1 MKLKDFFKLRL
12 NQIDLASFLLILLL
26 TATGLVAIYSATSF
40 VGAETNMQYFWKQ
53 MLGIFGGLCMFF
65 MLFSVRKSF
74 LLSYAEIIYAIG
86 IILVIIPFILSMV
99 TSGTSRWINLGAF
112 QIQPSEYMKFIL
124 IIMLAKVFSE
134 SRSSPFQVSYILYP
148 FGIFL
153 LPAILVF
160 LQPDLG
166 TTLIYITIFAAML
179 FASGYKLYYVFLFSA
194 PIITVLA
201 AFNSWVFLVW
211 GILLAVIIFL
221 NHKSILFSV
230 GMVLFNIL
238 IGVLTPYFWN
248 AIKPYQQQRILTM
261 LNPHL
266 DPMGAGYQVIQ
277 SQIAV
282 GSGGLH
288 GKGFLQ
294 GTQAHLNFLPEQHT
308 DFIFSVI
315 SEEFGFIGISLILF
329 VFCFLVLRWYRMAIS
344 AKSTFSAMLIIG
356 GTTVILAH
364 IFINVGMTVG
374 LLPVTGKPL
383 PFISYGGSFLMT
395 SFGLVGLVLNGNA
408 E

>member
-1 MKLKDFFKLRL
+1 MKFKDFFDFKLSE
-12 NQIDLASFLLILLL
+12 IDIPSLILVFVL
-26 TATGLVAIYSATSF
+26 TGCGLIAIYSATSF
-40 VGAETNMQYFWKQ
+40 VGTESNMQYFWKQ
-53 MLGIFGGLCMFF
+53 MLGILGGLAMFI
-65 MLFSVRKSF
+65 MLLSVRKSF
-74 LLSYAEIIYAIG
+74 LLSYAEVLYIIG
-86 IILVIIPFILSMV
+86 IILIIIPFILSMV
-99 TSGTSRWINLGAF
+99 TSGTTRWINLGGF
-112 QIQPSEYMKFIL
+112 QVQPSEYMKFIL

-134 SRSSPFQVSYILYP
+134 TRRSPLQAGYVLYP
-148 FGIFL
+148 LGIL
-153 LPAILVF
+153 AVPAILVF

-166 TTLIYITIFAAML
+166 TTLIYGAIFTAML
-179 FASGYKLYYVFLFSA
+179 FASGYKLYYIFLIAA
-194 PIITVLA
+194 PFITMLA

-211 GILLAVIIFL
+211 GIAVAVIIFL
-221 NHKSILFSV
+221 NNKNVLFSA
-230 GMVLFNIL
+230 GMFLMNIL
-238 IGVLTPYFWN
+238 VGVMTPFFWN

-277 SQIAV
+277 SQIAI
-282 GSGGLH
+282 GSGGLV
-288 GKGFLQ
+288 GKGFMQ

-315 SEEFGFIGISLILF
+315 SEEFGFIGIALILF
-329 VFCFLVLRWYRMAIS
+329 VYCFLVLRWYRMAIT

-356 GTTVILAH
+356 GTTALLAH

>member
-1 MKLKDFFKLRL
+1 MRLKDFFKLRL
-12 NQIDLASFLLILLL
+12 NQIDLASFLLVLLL
-26 TATGLVAIYSATSF
+26 AAAGLVAIYSATSF
-40 VGAETNMQYFWKQ
+40 VGTESNMQYFWKQ
-53 MLGIFGGLCMFF
+53 VLGIFGGICMFA

-74 LLSYAEIIYAIG
+74 LLSYAEIIYLIG
-86 IILVIIPFILSMV
+86 IVLTVIPFVLSMV
-99 TSGTSRWINLGAF
+99 NFGTSRWINLGAF

-124 IIMLAKVFSE
+124 IIMLAKIFSE
-134 SRSSPFQVSYILYP
+134 SRRSPFQLSYALYP
-148 FGIFL
+148 LAIL
-153 LPAILVF
+153 VLPAILVF

-166 TTLIYITIFAAML
+166 TTLIYITIFVAML
-179 FASGYKLYYVFLFSA
+179 FTSGYKLYYIFLMAA
-194 PIITVLA
+194 PFITILA

-211 GILLAVIIFL
+211 GIVLAVIIFL
-221 NHKSILFSV
+221 NHESAIFSV

-238 IGVLTPYFWN
+238 LGVLTPFFWN

-261 LNPHL
+261 INPHL

-277 SQIAV
+277 SQIAI

-329 VFCFLVLRWYRMAIS
+329 IYCFLVLRWYRMAIT

-356 GTTVILAH
+356 GTTAILAH

>member
-1 MKLKDFFKLRL
+1 MKLKDFFKFKVSE
-12 NQIDLASFLLILLL
+12 IDVPSLLLILFLS
-26 TATGLVAIYSATSF
+26 ACGLIAIYSATYF
-40 VGAETNMQYFWKQ
+40 FGTTANMQYFWKQ
-53 MLGIFGGLCMFF
+53 ILGILAGLAMFG
-65 MLFSVRKSF
+65 MLYSVRKSF
-74 LLSYAEIIYAIG
+74 LISYAEILY
-86 IILVIIPFILSMV
+86 LVGLVLIIIPFILSMV
-99 TSGTSRWINLGAF
+99 SSGTNRWINLGGF

-134 SRSSPFQVSYILYP
+134 SRRSPLQPGYILYP
-148 FGIFL
+148 LGIL
-153 LPAILVF
+153 VIPAIMVF

-166 TTLIYITIFAAML
+166 TTLIYIAIFIAML
-179 FASGYKLYYVFLFSA
+179 FASGYKIYYIFLIAA
-194 PIITVLA
+194 PLLTVLA
-201 AFNSWVFLVW
+201 AFNSWVFLIW
-211 GILLAVIIFL
+211 GIIVAVIIFL
-221 NHKSILFSV
+221 NNKNILFSV
-230 GMVLFNIL
+230 LMFLLNIL
-238 IGVLTPYFWN
+238 VGAMTPYFWN
-248 AIKPYQQQRILTM
+248 AIKPYQQQRLLTM
-261 LNPHL
+261 INPQL

-277 SQIAV
+277 SQIAI
-282 GSGGLH
+282 GSGGLQ

-315 SEEFGFIGISLILF
+315 SEEFGFIGITLILF
-329 VFCFLVLRWYRMAIS
+329 VYCFLVLRWYRMAIN

-356 GTTVILAH
+356 GTTALLAH

>member
-1 MKLKDFFKLRL
+1 MKFKDFFNLKFSELD
-12 NQIDLASFLLILLL
+12 IPSLILVFVL
-26 TATGLVAIYSATSF
+26 TGCGLVAIYSATSF
-40 VGAETNMQYFWKQ
+40 VGTTSNMQYFWKQ
-53 MLGIFGGLCMFF
+53 ILGIVGGLAMFI
-65 MLFSVRKSF
+65 MLYSVRKSF
-74 LLSYAEIIYAIG
+74 ILSYAEVLYIIG
-86 IILVIIPFILSMV
+86 LILIIIPFILSMA
-99 TSGTSRWINLGAF
+99 TSGTNRWINLGDF

-124 IIMLAKVFSE
+124 IIMLAKCFSE
-134 SRSSPFQVSYILYP
+134 TRRSPQNPGYVLYP
-148 FGIFL
+148 LTVL
-153 LPAILVF
+153 LIPAGMVF
-160 LQPDLG
+160 IQPDLG
-166 TTLIYITIFAAML
+166 TTFIYVVIFASML
-179 FASGYKLYYVFLFSA
+179 FMSGYKIYYIFMIIA
-194 PIITVLA
+194 PFITMIA
-201 AFNSWVFLVW
+201 AFNSWVFLIW
-211 GILLAVIIFL
+211 GLIIAVIIFL
-221 NHKSILFSV
+221 NNKNILFSV
-230 GMVLFNIL
+230 LMFLLNIL
-238 IGVLTPYFWN
+238 VGVMTPFFWN

-261 LNPHL
+261 LNPQL

-277 SQIAV
+277 SQIAI

-294 GTQAHLNFLPEQHT
+294 GTQSHLNFLPEQHT

-315 SEEFGFIGISLILF
+315 SEEFGFIGISIILFIYCFLIL
-329 VFCFLVLRWYRMAIS
+329 RWFKMAVT

-356 GTTVILAH
+356 GTAALLAH

>member
-1 MKLKDFFKLRL
+1 MKFKDFFDFKFSE
-12 NQIDLASFLLILLL
+12 IDIPSIILVFVLTGCGLI
-26 TATGLVAIYSATSF
+26 AIYSATFF
-40 VGAETNMQYFWKQ
+40 VGAESNMQYFWKQ
-53 MLGIFGGLCMFF
+53 MLGILGGLAMFI

-74 LLSYAEIIYAIG
+74 LLSYAEVLYIVG
-86 IILVIIPFILSMV
+86 ILLIIIPFILSMV
-99 TSGTSRWINLGAF
+99 TSGTNRWINLGGF
-112 QIQPSEYMKFIL
+112 QVQPSEYMKFIL

-134 SRSSPFQVSYILYP
+134 TRRSPLQAGYVLYP
-148 FGIFL
+148 LGIL
-153 LPAILVF
+153 AIPAILVF

-166 TTLIYITIFAAML
+166 STLIYGAIFTAML
-179 FASGYKLYYVFLFSA
+179 FASGYKLYYIFLIAA
-194 PIITVLA
+194 PFITVLA

-211 GILLAVIIFL
+211 GITVAVIIFL
-221 NHKSILFSV
+221 NNKNILFSV
-230 GMVLFNIL
+230 GMFLMNIL
-238 IGVLTPYFWN
+238 VGVMTPFFWN

-277 SQIAV
+277 SQIAI
-282 GSGGLH
+282 GSGGLV

-315 SEEFGFIGISLILF
+315 SEEFGFIGIALILF
-329 VFCFLVLRWYRMAIS
+329 VYCFLILRWFRMSIN

-356 GTTVILAH
+356 GTTALLAH

>member
-1 MKLKDFFKLRL
+1 MRFRDFFKFKF
-12 NQIDLASFLLILLL
+12 NQIDAASFLLVLLL
-26 TATGLVAIYSATSF
+26 TGVGLVAIYSATSF
-40 VGAETNMQYFWKQ
+40 VGTEANMQYFWKQ
-53 MLGIFGGLCMFF
+53 MLGIFGGLSMFV
-65 MLFSVRKSF
+65 MLYSVRKSF
-74 LLSYAEIIYAIG
+74 LLSYAEVIFMVGIG
-86 IILVIIPFILSMV
+86 LIIIPYILSMV
-99 TSGTSRWINLGAF
+99 SAGTNRWINLGAF

-124 IIMLAKVFSE
+124 ITMLAKVFSE
-134 SRSSPFQVSYILYP
+134 SRRSPLEPGYVLYP
-148 FGIFL
+148 LGIL
-153 LPAILVF
+153 AIPAALVF
-160 LQPDLG
+160 AQPDLG
-166 TTLIYITIFAAML
+166 TTLIYIAVFVAML
-179 FASGYKLYYVFLFSA
+179 FASGYKMYYIFMIAA
-194 PIITVLA
+194 PLITVLA

-211 GILLAVIIFL
+211 GIIVAVVIFL
-221 NHKSILFSV
+221 NNKNIIFSV
-230 GMVLFNIL
+230 GMFLFNIL

-261 LNPHL
+261 LNPQL

-277 SQIAV
+277 SQIAI
-282 GSGGLH
+282 GSGGFH

-315 SEEFGFIGISLILF
+315 SEEFGFIGITLILC
-329 VFCFLVLRWYRMAIS
+329 VYCFLVLRWYRMAIN

-356 GTTVILAH
+356 GTTALLAH

-374 LLPVTGKPL
+374 ILPVTGKPL

>member
-1 MKLKDFFKLRL
+1 MKFKDFFSFRISE
-12 NQIDLASFLLILLL
+12 IDFPSLALVFLL
-26 TATGLVAIYSATSF
+26 TGVGLVAIYSATSF
-40 VGAETNMQYFWKQ
+40 VGTEANMQYFWKQ
-53 MLGIFGGLCMFF
+53 IMGIAGGMAMFIMLY
-65 MLFSVRKSF
+65 SVRKSF
-74 LLSYAEIIYAIG
+74 LLSYAEVLYIVG
-86 IILVIIPFILSMV
+86 VILVIIPFILSMV
-99 TSGTSRWINLGAF
+99 SSGTNRWINLGAF

-134 SRSSPFQVSYILYP
+134 THRSPIQPGYVLYP
-148 FGIFL
+148 LGVLAI
-153 LPAILVF
+153 PSILVF

-166 TTLIYITIFAAML
+166 TTLIYIAIFGAML
-179 FASGYKLYYVFLFSA
+179 FASGYKLYYMFLILA
-194 PIITVLA
+194 PFITVLA

-211 GILLAVIIFL
+211 GIIVAVIIFL
-221 NHKSILFSV
+221 NNKNVIFSV
-230 GMVLFNIL
+230 GMFLMNIL
-238 IGVLTPYFWN
+238 VGVMTPFFWN
-248 AIKPYQQQRILTM
+248 GIKPYQQQRILTM

-277 SQIAV
+277 SQIAI

-315 SEEFGFIGISLILF
+315 SEEFGFIGVALILF
-329 VFCFLVLRWYRMAIS
+329 VYCFLVLRWYRMAIA

-356 GTTVILAH
+356 GTTALLAH

>member
-1 MKLKDFFKLRL
+1 MKLKDFFKLRF
-12 NQIDLASFLLILLL
+12 NQIDAPSFLLVLLL

-40 VGAETNMQYFWKQ
+40 VGAEANMQYFWKQ
-53 MLGIFGGLCMFF
+53 MLGILGGLLMFL
-65 MLFSVRKSF
+65 MLYSVRKSF
-74 LLSYAEIIYAIG
+74 LLSYAEVIYLVG
-86 IILVIIPFILSMV
+86 IALIIIPFILSIV
-99 TSGTSRWINLGAF
+99 SSGTNRWINLGAF

-124 IIMLAKVFSE
+124 ITMLAKVFSE
-134 SRSSPFQVSYILYP
+134 SRRSPLQPGYVLYP
-148 FGIFL
+148 LGVL
-153 LPAILVF
+153 AIPTVLVF

-166 TTLIYITIFAAML
+166 TTFIYIAIFTAML
-179 FASGYKLYYVFLFSA
+179 FASGYKLYYIFLMAA
-194 PIITVLA
+194 PLITVLA

-211 GILLAVIIFL
+211 GIIMAVVIFL
-221 NHKSILFSV
+221 NNKNILFSV
-230 GMVLFNIL
+230 GMFLINIL
-238 IGVLTPYFWN
+238 IGALTPYFWN

-261 LNPHL
+261 LNPQL

-277 SQIAV
+277 SQIAI

-315 SEEFGFIGISLILF
+315 SEEFGFIGITLILF
-329 VFCFLVLRWYRMAIS
+329 VYCFLVLRWYRMAIT

-356 GTTVILAH
+356 GTTALLAH

>member
-1 MKLKDFFKLRL
+1 MKLKDFFKLKL
-12 NQIDLASFLLILLL
+12 TEVDIPSFFLVLVL
-26 TATGLVAIYSATSF
+26 TACGLIAIYSATSF
-40 VGAETNMQYFWKQ
+40 FGSEANMHYFWKQ
-53 MLGIFGGLCMFF
+53 MLGILGGLGMFL
-65 MLFSVRKSF
+65 MLYSVRKSF
-74 LLSYAEIIYAIG
+74 LLSYAEVLYLIG
-86 IILVIIPFILSMV
+86 IALIIIPFILSMV
-99 TSGTSRWINLGAF
+99 ASGTNRWINLGGF

-134 SRSSPFQVSYILYP
+134 SRRSPLQPGYVLYP
-148 FGIFL
+148 LGVMAI
-153 LPAILVF
+153 PAALVF

-166 TTLIYITIFAAML
+166 TTLIYMAVFTAML
-179 FASGYKLYYVFLFSA
+179 FASGYKLYYIFLMAA
-194 PIITVLA
+194 PFITVLA

-211 GILLAVIIFL
+211 GIIVAIIIFL
-221 NHKSILFSV
+221 NNKNIIFSV
-230 GMVLFNIL
+230 AMFLMNIL
-238 IGVLTPYFWN
+238 VGAMTPYFWN

-261 LNPHL
+261 INPQL

-277 SQIAV
+277 SQIAI
-282 GSGGLH
+282 GSGGLQ

-329 VFCFLVLRWYRMAIS
+329 IYCFLVLRWYKMAIT

-356 GTTVILAH
+356 GTTALLAH

-395 SFGLVGLVLNGNA
+395 AFGLVGLVLNGNA

>member
-1 MKLKDFFKLRL
+1 MRFKDFFSPKFSEMDILSL
-12 NQIDLASFLLILLL
+12 ILIFLL
-26 TATGLVAIYSATSF
+26 TCGGLIAIYSATFF
-40 VGAETNMQYFWKQ
+40 VGSTANMQYFWKQ
-53 MLGIFGGLCMFF
+53 ILGIIGGLAMLI

-74 LLSYAEIIYAIG
+74 LLSYAEILYIIG
-86 IILVIIPFILSMV
+86 IGLIIIPFILSMV
-99 TSGTSRWINLGAF
+99 SSGTNRWITLGGF

-124 IIMLAKVFSE
+124 IIMLAKYFSE
-134 SRSSPFQVSYILYP
+134 TQRSSRNPGYVLYP
-148 FGIFL
+148 LGIL
-153 LPAILVF
+153 LIPAALVF
-160 LQPDLG
+160 IQPDLG
-166 TTLIYITIFAAML
+166 TTFIYVVVFAAML
-179 FASGYKLYYVFLFSA
+179 FISGYKLYYIFLLIA
-194 PIITVLA
+194 PFITMLA

-211 GILLAVIIFL
+211 GIIIAIIIFL
-221 NHKSILFSV
+221 NNKNVLFSALIFL
-230 GMVLFNIL
+230 MNIL
-238 IGVLTPYFWN
+238 VGVMTPFFWN

-261 LNPHL
+261 LNPQL

-277 SQIAV
+277 SQIAI

-294 GTQAHLNFLPEQHT
+294 GTQAHLHFLPEQHT

-329 VFCFLVLRWYRMAIS
+329 IYCFLILRWFRMALT

-356 GTTVILAH
+356 GTTALLAH

-395 SFGLVGLVLNGNA
+395 CFGLVGLVLNGNA

>member
-1 MKLKDFFKLRL
+1 MKFKDFFSFKISE
-12 NQIDLASFLLILLL
+12 IDFPSLALVFLLSGV
-26 TATGLVAIYSATSF
+26 GLVAIYSATSF
-40 VGAETNMQYFWKQ
+40 IGSEANMQYFWKQ
-53 MLGIFGGLCMFF
+53 IMGIAGGLAMFI
-65 MLFSVRKSF
+65 MLYSVRKSF
-74 LLSYAEIIYAIG
+74 LLSYAEVLYIVG
-86 IILVIIPFILSMV
+86 VILVIIPFILSMV
-99 TSGTSRWINLGAF
+99 SSGTNRWINLGAF

-134 SRSSPFQVSYILYP
+134 THRSPIQPGYVLYP
-148 FGIFL
+148 LGVLAI
-153 LPAILVF
+153 PSILVF

-166 TTLIYITIFAAML
+166 TTLIYIAIFGAML
-179 FASGYKLYYVFLFSA
+179 FASGYKLYYMFLILA
-194 PIITVLA
+194 PFITVLA

-211 GILLAVIIFL
+211 GIIVAVIIFL
-221 NHKSILFSV
+221 NNKNVIFSV
-230 GMVLFNIL
+230 GMFLMNIL
-238 IGVLTPYFWN
+238 VGVMTPFFWN
-248 AIKPYQQQRILTM
+248 GIKPYQQQRILTM

-277 SQIAV
+277 SQIAI

-315 SEEFGFIGISLILF
+315 SEEFGFIGVALILF
-329 VFCFLVLRWYRMAIS
+329 VYCFLVLRWYRMAIA

-356 GTTVILAH
+356 GTTALLAH

>member
-1 MKLKDFFKLRL
+1 MKFKDFFNLKFSELD
-12 NQIDLASFLLILLL
+12 IPSLILVFIL
-26 TATGLVAIYSATSF
+26 TGCGLVAIYSATSF
-40 VGAETNMQYFWKQ
+40 VGTTSNMQYFWKQ
-53 MLGIFGGLCMFF
+53 ILGIVGGLAMFI
-65 MLFSVRKSF
+65 MLYSVRKSF
-74 LLSYAEIIYAIG
+74 ILSYAEVLYIIG
-86 IILVIIPFILSMV
+86 LILIIIPFILSMA
-99 TSGTSRWINLGAF
+99 TSGTNRWINLGDF

-124 IIMLAKVFSE
+124 IIMLAKCFSE
-134 SRSSPFQVSYILYP
+134 TRRSPQNPGYVLYP
-148 FGIFL
+148 LTVL
-153 LPAILVF
+153 LIPAGMVF
-160 LQPDLG
+160 IQPDLG
-166 TTLIYITIFAAML
+166 TTFIYVVIFASML
-179 FASGYKLYYVFLFSA
+179 FMSGYKIYYIFMIIA
-194 PIITVLA
+194 PFITMIA
-201 AFNSWVFLVW
+201 AFNSWVFLIW
-211 GILLAVIIFL
+211 GLIIAVIIFL
-221 NHKSILFSV
+221 NNKNILFSV
-230 GMVLFNIL
+230 LMFLLNIL
-238 IGVLTPYFWN
+238 VGVMTPFFWN

-261 LNPHL
+261 LNPRL

-277 SQIAV
+277 SQIAI

-294 GTQAHLNFLPEQHT
+294 GTQSHLNFLPEQHT

-315 SEEFGFIGISLILF
+315 SEEFGFIGISIILFIYCFLIL
-329 VFCFLVLRWYRMAIS
+329 RWFKMAVT

-356 GTTVILAH
+356 GTAALLAH

>member
-1 MKLKDFFKLRL
+1 MKFKDFFNLKISE
-12 NQIDLASFLLILLL
+12 IDIPSLILVFVL
-26 TATGLVAIYSATSF
+26 TGCGLIAIYSATSF
-40 VGAETNMQYFWKQ
+40 IGAESNMQYFWKQ
-53 MLGIFGGLCMFF
+53 MLGILGGFAMFM

-74 LLSYAEIIYAIG
+74 LLSYAEVLYIVG
-86 IILVIIPFILSMV
+86 TVLIILPFILSMV
-99 TSGTSRWINLGAF
+99 TSGTNRWINLGGF

-134 SRSSPFQVSYILYP
+134 TRRSPLQAGYVLYP
-148 FGIFL
+148 LGIL
-153 LPAILVF
+153 AIPAILVF

-166 TTLIYITIFAAML
+166 TTLIYGAIFTAML
-179 FASGYKLYYVFLFSA
+179 FSSGYKLYYIFLIVA
-194 PIITVLA
+194 PFITMLA

-211 GILLAVIIFL
+211 GITVAIVIFL
-221 NHKSILFSV
+221 NKKNILFSV
-230 GMVLFNIL
+230 GMFLMNIL
-238 IGVLTPYFWN
+238 VGVMTPFFWN

-277 SQIAV
+277 SQIAI
-282 GSGGLH
+282 GSGGLV
-288 GKGFLQ
+288 GKGFMQ

-315 SEEFGFIGISLILF
+315 SEEFGFIGITLILF
-329 VFCFLVLRWYRMAIS
+329 VYCFLVLRWYRMAIT

-356 GTTVILAH
+356 GTTALLAH

>member
-1 MKLKDFFKLRL
+1 MKFKDFFNLKFSELD
-12 NQIDLASFLLILLL
+12 IPSLILVFIL
-26 TATGLVAIYSATSF
+26 TGCGLVAIYSATSF
-40 VGAETNMQYFWKQ
+40 VGTTSNMQYFWKQ
-53 MLGIFGGLCMFF
+53 ILGIVGGLAMFI
-65 MLFSVRKSF
+65 MLYSVRKSF
-74 LLSYAEIIYAIG
+74 ILSYAEVLYIIG
-86 IILVIIPFILSMV
+86 LILIIIPFILSMA
-99 TSGTSRWINLGAF
+99 TSGTNRWINLGDF

-124 IIMLAKVFSE
+124 IIMLAKCFSE
-134 SRSSPFQVSYILYP
+134 THRSPQNPGYVLYP
-148 FGIFL
+148 LTVL
-153 LPAILVF
+153 LIPAGMVF
-160 LQPDLG
+160 IQPDLG
-166 TTLIYITIFAAML
+166 TTFIYVVIFASML
-179 FASGYKLYYVFLFSA
+179 FMSGYKIYYIFMIIA
-194 PIITVLA
+194 PFITMIA
-201 AFNSWVFLVW
+201 AFNSWVFLIW
-211 GILLAVIIFL
+211 GLIIAVIIFL
-221 NHKSILFSV
+221 NNKNILFSV
-230 GMVLFNIL
+230 LMFLLNIL
-238 IGVLTPYFWN
+238 VGVMTPFFWN

-261 LNPHL
+261 LNPRL

-277 SQIAV
+277 SQIAI

-294 GTQAHLNFLPEQHT
+294 GTQSHLNFLPEQHT

-315 SEEFGFIGISLILF
+315 SEEFGFIGISIILFIYCFLIL
-329 VFCFLVLRWYRMAIS
+329 RWFKMAVT

-356 GTTVILAH
+356 GTAALLAH

>member
-1 MKLKDFFKLRL
+1 MKFKDFFNLKISE
-12 NQIDLASFLLILLL
+12 IDVPSLILVFVL
-26 TATGLVAIYSATSF
+26 TGCGLIAIYSATSF
-40 VGAETNMQYFWKQ
+40 IGAESNMQYFWKQ
-53 MLGIFGGLCMFF
+53 MLGILGGLAMFI

-74 LLSYAEIIYAIG
+74 LLSYAEVLYIVG
-86 IILVIIPFILSMV
+86 TVLIILPFILSMV
-99 TSGTSRWINLGAF
+99 TSGTNRWINLGGF

-124 IIMLAKVFSE
+124 IIMLAKAFSE
-134 SRSSPFQVSYILYP
+134 TRRSPAQAGYVLYP
-148 FGIFL
+148 LGIL
-153 LPAILVF
+153 AIPAILVF

-166 TTLIYITIFAAML
+166 TTLIYFAIFAAML
-179 FASGYKLYYVFLFSA
+179 FASGYKLYYIFLIVA
-194 PIITVLA
+194 PFITMLA

-211 GILLAVIIFL
+211 GITMAIVIFL
-221 NHKSILFSV
+221 NNKNILFSV
-230 GMVLFNIL
+230 GMFLMNIL
-238 IGVLTPYFWN
+238 VGVMTPFFWN
-248 AIKPYQQQRILTM
+248 TIKPYQQQRILTM

-277 SQIAV
+277 SQIAI
-282 GSGGLH
+282 GSGGLV
-288 GKGFLQ
+288 GKGFMQ

-315 SEEFGFIGISLILF
+315 SEEFGFIGITLILF
-329 VFCFLVLRWYRMAIS
+329 VYCFLVLRWYRMAIS

-356 GTTVILAH
+356 GTTALLAH

>member
-1 MKLKDFFKLRL
+1 MKFKDFFSFKISE
-12 NQIDLASFLLILLL
+12 IDAPSIALVFLL
-26 TATGLVAIYSATSF
+26 TGVGLIAIYSATSF
-40 VGAETNMQYFWKQ
+40 VGTEANMQYFWKQ
-53 MLGIFGGLCMFF
+53 IMGIGGGLAMFI
-65 MLFSVRKSF
+65 MLYSVRKSF
-74 LLSYAEIIYAIG
+74 LLSYAEVLYIVG
-86 IILVIIPFILSMV
+86 TILIIIPFILSMV
-99 TSGTSRWINLGAF
+99 TYGTTRWINLGAF

-134 SRSSPFQVSYILYP
+134 SRRSPLQPQYVLYP
-148 FGIFL
+148 LGVLAI
-153 LPAILVF
+153 PATLVF

-166 TTLIYITIFAAML
+166 TTMIYVAIFGAML
-179 FASGYKLYYVFLFSA
+179 FASGYKLYYIFLMLA
-194 PIITVLA
+194 PLITILA

-211 GILLAVIIFL
+211 GIIVGLIIFL
-221 NHKSILFSV
+221 NNKNILFSV
-230 GMVLFNIL
+230 GMFLFNIL
-238 IGVLTPYFWN
+238 VGVMTPLFWN
-248 AIKPYQQQRILTM
+248 GIKPYQQQRILTM

-277 SQIAV
+277 SQIAI
-282 GSGGLH
+282 GSGGFA
-288 GKGFLQ
+288 GKGFMQ

-315 SEEFGFIGISLILF
+315 SEEFGFIGITLILF
-329 VFCFLVLRWYRMAIS
+329 VYCFLILRWYRMAIT

-356 GTTVILAH
+356 GTTALLAH

-383 PFISYGGSFLMT
+383 PFISYGGSFLIT
-395 SFGLVGLVLNGNA
+395 SFGLLGLVLNGNA

>member
-1 MKLKDFFKLRL
+1 MRFKDFFNLKFPELD
-12 NQIDLASFLLILLL
+12 IPSLILVLIL
-26 TATGLVAIYSATSF
+26 TGSGLVAIYSASTF
-40 VGAETNMQYFWKQ
+40 VGAGANMQYFWKQ
-53 MLGIFGGLCMFF
+53 VLGIAGGLVMFI
-65 MLFSVRKSF
+65 MLFSIRKSF
-74 LLSYAEIIYAIG
+74 MLSYAEVLYISG
-86 IILVIIPFILSMV
+86 IILVIIPFILSIV
-99 TSGTSRWINLGAF
+99 SSGTNRWINLGGF

-124 IIMLAKVFSE
+124 IIMLAKIFSE
-134 SRSSPFQVSYILYP
+134 SRRSPENPGYVLYP
-148 FGIFL
+148 LGVLL
-153 LPAILVF
+153 LPAALVF

-166 TTLIYITIFAAML
+166 TTFIYVVVFAAML
-179 FASGYKLYYVFLFSA
+179 FASGYKLYYIFLIAA
-194 PIITVLA
+194 PFVTVLA

-211 GILLAVIIFL
+211 GIIVALVIFL
-221 NHKSILFSV
+221 NNKNVIFSV
-230 GMVLFNIL
+230 SMFLVNIL
-238 IGVLTPYFWN
+238 VGIMTPFFWN
-248 AIKPYQQQRILTM
+248 AIKPYQQERILTM

-277 SQIAV
+277 SQIAI

-294 GTQAHLNFLPEQHT
+294 GTQSHLHFLPEQHT

-315 SEEFGFIGISLILF
+315 SEEFGFIGISIILFLYAFLIL
-329 VFCFLVLRWYRMAIS
+329 RWFRMALS

-356 GTTVILAH
+356 GTTALLAH

-395 SFGLVGLVLNGNA
+395 CFGLTGLVLNGNA

>member
-1 MKLKDFFKLRL
+1 MKFKDFFDLKISE
-12 NQIDLASFLLILLL
+12 IDVPSLILVFVL
-26 TATGLVAIYSATSF
+26 TGCGLIAIYSATSF
-40 VGAETNMQYFWKQ
+40 IGTESNMQYFWKQ
-53 MLGIFGGLCMFF
+53 MLGILGGLAMLI

-74 LLSYAEIIYAIG
+74 LLSYAEVLYIVG
-86 IILVIIPFILSMV
+86 TVLIILPFILSMV
-99 TSGTSRWINLGAF
+99 TFGTNRWINLGGF

-134 SRSSPFQVSYILYP
+134 TRRSPLQAGYVLYP
-148 FGIFL
+148 LGIL
-153 LPAILVF
+153 AIPAILVF

-166 TTLIYITIFAAML
+166 TTLIYGAIFTAML
-179 FASGYKLYYVFLFSA
+179 FASGYKLYYIFLIAA
-194 PIITVLA
+194 PFITMLA

-211 GILLAVIIFL
+211 GITLAIIIFL
-221 NHKSILFSV
+221 NNKNILFSV
-230 GMVLFNIL
+230 AIFLMNIL
-238 IGVLTPYFWN
+238 VGVMTPFFWN
-248 AIKPYQQQRILTM
+248 TIKPYQQQRILTM

-277 SQIAV
+277 SQIAI
-282 GSGGLH
+282 GSGGLV
-288 GKGFLQ
+288 GKGFMQ

-315 SEEFGFIGISLILF
+315 SEEFGFIGITLILF
-329 VFCFLVLRWYRMAIS
+329 VYCFLVLRWYRMAIT

-356 GTTVILAH
+356 GTTALLAH

>member
-1 MKLKDFFKLRL
+1 MKFKDYFNLKISE
-12 NQIDLASFLLILLL
+12 IDVPSLILVFVL
-26 TATGLVAIYSATSF
+26 TGCGLIAIYSATSF
-40 VGAETNMQYFWKQ
+40 IGAESNMQYFWKQ
-53 MLGIFGGLCMFF
+53 MLGILGGLAMFI

-74 LLSYAEIIYAIG
+74 LLSYAEVLYIVG
-86 IILVIIPFILSMV
+86 TVLIILPFILSMV
-99 TSGTSRWINLGAF
+99 TSGTNRWINLGGF

-124 IIMLAKVFSE
+124 IIMLAKAFSE
-134 SRSSPFQVSYILYP
+134 TRRSPAQAGYVLYP
-148 FGIFL
+148 LGIL
-153 LPAILVF
+153 AIPAILVF

-166 TTLIYITIFAAML
+166 TTLIYFAIFAAML
-179 FASGYKLYYVFLFSA
+179 FASGYKIYYIFLIVA
-194 PIITVLA
+194 PFITMLA
-201 AFNSWVFLVW
+201 AFNSWVFLFW
-211 GILLAVIIFL
+211 GITVAIVIFL
-221 NHKSILFSV
+221 NNKNILFSV
-230 GMVLFNIL
+230 GMFLMNIL
-238 IGVLTPYFWN
+238 VGVMTPFFWN
-248 AIKPYQQQRILTM
+248 TIKPYQQQRILTM

-277 SQIAV
+277 SQIAI
-282 GSGGLH
+282 GSGGLV
-288 GKGFLQ
+288 GKGFMQ

-315 SEEFGFIGISLILF
+315 SEEFGFIGITLILF
-329 VFCFLVLRWYRMAIS
+329 IYCFLVLRWYRMAVT

-356 GTTVILAH
+356 GTTALLAH
-364 IFINVGMTVG
+364 LFLNVGLTVG

>member
-1 MKLKDFFKLRL
+1 MKFKDFFDLKISE
-12 NQIDLASFLLILLL
+12 IDVPSLILVFVL
-26 TATGLVAIYSATSF
+26 TGCGLIAIYSATSF
-40 VGAETNMQYFWKQ
+40 IGTESNMQYFWKQ
-53 MLGIFGGLCMFF
+53 MLGILGGFAMLI

-74 LLSYAEIIYAIG
+74 LLSYAEVLYIVG
-86 IILVIIPFILSMV
+86 TVLIILPFILSMV
-99 TSGTSRWINLGAF
+99 TSGTNRWINLGGF

-134 SRSSPFQVSYILYP
+134 TRRSPLQAGYVLYP
-148 FGIFL
+148 LGIL
-153 LPAILVF
+153 AIPAILVF

-166 TTLIYITIFAAML
+166 TTLIYGAIFTAML
-179 FASGYKLYYVFLFSA
+179 FASGYKLYYIFLIAA
-194 PIITVLA
+194 PFITMLA

-211 GILLAVIIFL
+211 GITLAIIIFL
-221 NHKSILFSV
+221 NNKNILFSV
-230 GMVLFNIL
+230 AIFLMNIL
-238 IGVLTPYFWN
+238 VGVMTPFFWN

-277 SQIAV
+277 SQIAI
-282 GSGGLH
+282 GSGGLV
-288 GKGFLQ
+288 GKGFMQ

-315 SEEFGFIGISLILF
+315 SEEFGFIGITLILF
-329 VFCFLVLRWYRMAIS
+329 VYCFLVLRWYRMAIT

-356 GTTVILAH
+356 GTTALLAH

>member
-1 MKLKDFFKLRL
+1 MKFKDFF
-12 NQIDLASFLLILLL
+12 SFKISELDFLSLFLVFVLTGVGLI
-26 TATGLVAIYSATSF
+26 AIYSATSF
-40 VGAETNMQYFWKQ
+40 IGTEANMQYFWKQ
-53 MLGIFGGLCMFF
+53 ILGIAGGLTMFI
-65 MLFSVRKSF
+65 MLYSVRKSF
-74 LLSYAEIIYAIG
+74 LLSYAEVLYIVG
-86 IILVIIPFILSMV
+86 TILIVIPFILSMV
-99 TSGTSRWINLGAF
+99 SSGTNRWINLGAF
-112 QIQPSEYMKFIL
+112 QVQPSEYMKFIL

-134 SRSSPFQVSYILYP
+134 TRRSPLQPQYVLYP
-148 FGIFL
+148 LGIL
-153 LPAILVF
+153 AIPSVMVF

-166 TTLIYITIFAAML
+166 TTLIYIAIFGAML
-179 FASGYKLYYVFLFSA
+179 FASGYKLYYIFLIVA
-194 PIITVLA
+194 PFITVLA

-211 GILLAVIIFL
+211 GIVVGLIIFL
-221 NHKSILFSV
+221 NNKNILFSAV
-230 GMVLFNIL
+230 MFLFNIL
-238 IGVLTPYFWN
+238 VGVMTPLFWN
-248 AIKPYQQQRILTM
+248 CMKPYQQQRILTM

-277 SQIAV
+277 SQIAI
-282 GSGGLH
+282 GSGGFH

-315 SEEFGFIGISLILF
+315 SEEFGFIGITLILF
-329 VFCFLVLRWYRMAIS
+329 VYCFLILRWYRMAVS

-356 GTTVILAH
+356 GTTALLAH

-383 PFISYGGSFLMT
+383 PFISYGGSFLIT
-395 SFGLVGLVLNGNA
+395 SFGLLGLVLNGNA

>member
-1 MKLKDFFKLRL
+1 MKFKDFFNLKISE
-12 NQIDLASFLLILLL
+12 IDVPSLILVFVL
-26 TATGLVAIYSATSF
+26 TGCGLIAIYSATSF
-40 VGAETNMQYFWKQ
+40 IGAESNMQYFWKQ
-53 MLGIFGGLCMFF
+53 MLGILGGLAMFV

-74 LLSYAEIIYAIG
+74 LLSYAEVLYIVG
-86 IILVIIPFILSMV
+86 TVLIILPFILSMV
-99 TSGTSRWINLGAF
+99 TSGTNRWINLGGF

-134 SRSSPFQVSYILYP
+134 TRRSPLQAGYVLYP
-148 FGIFL
+148 LGIL
-153 LPAILVF
+153 AIPAILVF

-166 TTLIYITIFAAML
+166 TTLIYGAIFTAML
-179 FASGYKLYYVFLFSA
+179 FSSGYKLYYIFLIAA
-194 PIITVLA
+194 PFITMLA
-201 AFNSWVFLVW
+201 AFNSWVFLAW
-211 GILLAVIIFL
+211 GITVAIVIFL
-221 NHKSILFSV
+221 NNKNILFSV
-230 GMVLFNIL
+230 GMFLMNIL
-238 IGVLTPYFWN
+238 VGVMTPFFWN

-277 SQIAV
+277 SQIAI
-282 GSGGLH
+282 GSGGLV
-288 GKGFLQ
+288 GKGFMQ

-315 SEEFGFIGISLILF
+315 SEEFGFIGITLILF
-329 VFCFLVLRWYRMAIS
+329 VYCFLVLRWYRMAVT

-356 GTTVILAH
+356 GTTALLAH
-364 IFINVGMTVG
+364 ILINVGMTVG